1 MKSTFLISLAFCA
14 LHPSMLLALDEPNE
28 PLALPSERIA
38 EDPENLSERIA
49 EDPTNPELYMKRGR
63 ALALR
68 GDTLAAEGDFE
79 QAIAIAPT
87 PDAYLERAQ
96 TLVAADDG
104 QIENALFGL
113 DEALSAFGPVVPLTE
128 LAIELEMK
136 QRNYDAALMR
146 LADIAAITPGRQDVW
161 LTRSAEILEQAGR
174 LDEAQITYED
184 ALAALDTLPSHRRN
198 ARASV
203 EIEDRIRSALDRL
216 SAGIR

>member
-1 MKSTFLISLAFCA
+1 MKTTLLISLIFCA
-14 LHPSMLLALDEPNE
+14 LHPSTLLALDEPNE
-28 PLALPSERIA
+28 PVAPLSERVA

-63 ALALR
+63 ALALL
-68 GDTLAAEGDFE
+68 GDTLAAEEDFE

-87 PDAYLERAQ
+87 PDAYLDRAQ

-113 DEALSAFGPVVPLTE
+113 DEALSVFGPVVSLTE
-128 LAIELEMK
+128 LAVELELK
-136 QRNYDAALMR
+136 LGNYDAALMR
-146 LADIAAITPGRQDVW
+146 LAEIAATTPRQDPW
-161 LTRSAEILEQAGR
+161 LTRSAEVLEQAGR
-174 LDEAQITYED
+174 LDEAQMSYED

-203 EIEDRIRSALDRL
+203 EMEDRIRSALDRL
-216 SAGIR
+216 STAIR